1 LSRGASVVALA
12 ALVLT
17 VAHSAQAQVRIGSKT
32 FTESVILGELAMQRM
47 RAAGVAAEHRRA
59 LGGSRVLWAALLRG
73 DIDVYPEYTGTLR
86 EELLPSARATDLA
99 RLQRALLARGLR
111 ATATLGF
118 DNTYAIGMQE
128 ARAAASR
135 IRTLS
140 DLARHPELPLG
151 FSSEFMDRKDGWP
164 ALRDRYHLAPR
175 SVRGLDHDLAYRAL
189 VQDEI
194 AATDMYSTDAEIAE
208 YGLRVLDDDRGLFPE
223 YAAVYLY
230 RAALA
235 EPAVRALAGLER
247 RIDAR
252 QMIAMN
258 ARAKLEAVP
267 EAVVARDALAQ
278 LFGTRT
284 EVHVSAMLERVLQ
297 RTREHLTLVGISLL
311 CAACVAVPLGV
322 FAARRPRLGQV
333 LLALAGILQT
343 VPSLALLV
351 LMIPL
356 LGIGTRPAMAALF
369 LYSLLPILRNTQ
381 AGLDAIPA
389 ELRDSAE
396 ALGLSSWERLRFVE
410 LPMAS
415 PSILAGVKTSAVIN
429 VGTATLGALIGAGG
443 YGQPIL
449 TGIRLDDTA
458 LILEGALPA
467 AGLALLMQA
476 AFEVLERR
484 VVPAGLRRVA
494 R

>member
-1 LSRGASVVALA
+1 VALA
-12 ALVLT
+12 LASLALTTTLG
-17 VAHSAQAQVRIGSKT
+17 ARAQVRIGSKT
-32 FTESVILGELAMQRM
+32 FTESVILGELATQHM
-47 RAAGVAAEHRRA
+47 RASGVAAEHRRA

-73 DIDVYPEYTGTLR
+73 DIDAYPEYTGTLR
-86 EELLPSARATDLA
+86 EELLPEARTADFA
-99 RLQRALLARGLR
+99 GLQRALSARGLR

-118 DNTYAIGMQE
+118 ENTYAIGMQE
-128 ARAAASR
+128 RRAAALE

-140 DLARHPELPLG
+140 DLAHHPELPLG

-175 SVRGLDHDLAYRAL
+175 SVSGLDHDVAYRAL
-189 VQDEI
+189 VQSKI
-194 AATDMYSTDAEIAE
+194 AATDLYSTDAEIAE
-208 YGLRVLDDDRGLFPE
+208 YGLRVLEDDRGLFPE
-223 YAAVYLY
+223 YVAVYLY
-230 RAALA
+230 RATLA
-235 EPAVRALAGLER
+235 QPAVRALAGLER
-247 RIDAR
+247 RIDAQ

-258 ARAKLEAVP
+258 ARAKLDSVP
-267 EAVVARDALAQ
+267 EAVVARDALAR
-278 LFGTRT
+278 LFGTPND
-284 EVHVSAMLERVLQ
+284 VHVSSVVERVLQ
-297 RTREHLTLVGISLL
+297 RTREHLNLVGVSLL
-311 CAACVAVPLGV
+311 CAVMIAVPLGIL
-322 FAARRPRLGQV
+322 AARRPHLGQV

-343 VPSLALLV
+343 IPSLALLV

-415 PSILAGVKTSAVIN
+415 PSILAGIKTSAVIN

-449 TGIRLDDTA
+449 TGIRLDNVA

-467 AGLALLMQA
+467 AALALLMQGL
-476 AFEVLERR
+476 FDVLERR
-484 VVPAGLRRVA
+484 FVPAGLQRAVA

>member
-1 LSRGASVVALA
+1 V
-12 ALVLT
+12 ALVLASLALT
-17 VAHSAQAQVRIGSKT
+17 TARCAHAQVRIGSKT
-32 FTESVILGELAMQRM
+32 FTESVILGELATQHM
-47 RAAGVAAEHRRA
+47 RAAGIAAEHRRA
-59 LGGSRVLWAALLRG
+59 LGGSRVLWAALLRC
-73 DIDVYPEYTGTLR
+73 DIDAYPEYTGTLR
-86 EELLPSARATDLA
+86 EELLPEARTGDLA
-99 RLQRALLARGLR
+99 GLQRALSAHGLR

-118 DNTYAIGMQE
+118 ENTYAIGMQE
-128 ARAAASR
+128 RRAAALG

-140 DLARHPELPLG
+140 DLAHHPELPLG

-175 SVRGLDHDLAYRAL
+175 VVRGLDHDVAYRAL
-189 VQDEI
+189 VQSKI
-194 AATDMYSTDAEIAE
+194 AATDLYSTDAEIAE

-223 YAAVYLY
+223 YAAVYVY
-230 RAALA
+230 RAALSR
-235 EPAVRALAGLER
+235 PAARALAGLER
-247 RIDAR
+247 RIDEQ

-258 ARAKLEAVP
+258 ARAKRGGVP

-278 LFGTRT
+278 LFGTNDD
-284 EVHVSAMLERVLQ
+284 VHVSSVVERVLQ
-297 RTREHLTLVGISLL
+297 RTREHLTLVGVSLL
-311 CAACVAVPLGV
+311 CAVLIAVPLGIL
-322 FAARRPRLGQV
+322 AARRPHLGQV

-343 VPSLALLV
+343 IPSLALLV

-396 ALGLSSWERLRFVE
+396 ALGLSSWECLRCVE

-415 PSILAGVKTSAVIN
+415 PSILAGIKTSAVIN

-449 TGIRLDDTA
+449 TGIRLDNVA

-467 AGLALLMQA
+467 AALALLMQA
-476 AFEVLERR
+476 LFDVLEWRF
-484 VVPAGLRRVA
+484 VPAGLHRAVA